1 MKIIPAIDLM
11 NGEVVRL
18 FQGDPKQKTV
28 YSDNP
33 VQIAK
38 KWEDA
43 GADMLHLVDLDATLG
58 LGENYDTVK
67 KICENVSI
75 PVQVAGGLRDIK
87 KISAVLNF
95 AQRAVIGTIAMQL
108 KESDQE
114 QILSNLVSQFG
125 WERLVVSLDHI
136 DGEIVTHGWQRN
148 TGIKLL
154 EATKEFLRYGFS
166 EFLNTNVSKDGTLQ
180 GPDIESLKNI
190 CEISGVNVIAS
201 GGISKIE
208 DVQKVKEYNPYGV
221 ILGKALYEDL
231 ISIEEAKTIWL

>member
-18 FQGDPKQKTV
+18 FKGDPKQKTV

-33 VQIAK
+33 VEIAK

-58 LGENYDTVK
+58 LGENYEIIK
-67 KICENVSI
+67 KICDNISV

-87 KISAVLNF
+87 KISAVLGS
-95 AQRAVIGTIAMQL
+95 AQRTVIGTIAMQL
-108 KESDQE
+108 KESNQE

-125 WERLVVSLDHI
+125 RDRLVVSIDHI
-136 DGEIVTHGWQRN
+136 DGEIVTHGWQKN

-154 EATKEFLRYGFS
+154 ETTNEFVQHGYS
-166 EFLNTNVSKDGTLQ
+166 EFLTTNVSKDGTLD
-180 GPDIESLKNI
+180 GPDIPSLENVCKI
-190 CEISGVNVIAS
+190 GGTNVIAS
-201 GGISKIE
+201 GGISNLD
-208 DVQKVKEYNPYGV
+208 DVENVKRCNPYGV
-221 ILGKALYEDL
+221 ILGKALYEGL
-231 ISIEEAKTIWL
+231 VSIEEAKKI

>member
-18 FQGDPKQKTV
+18 VKGNPEQKTV

-75 PVQVAGGLRDIK
+75 PVQVAGGLRYIK

-125 WERLVVSLDHI
+125 RERLVVSIDHI

-231 ISIEEAKTIWL
+231 ISIEEAKTL